1 MGGGVSTAVKQTV
14 EENQATD
21 LTPKNSNSTN
31 SNHSSSVSPTNS
43 SNKLPAKNN
52 AANANR
58 KAPDIE
64 TVLTTPREPLQVNS
78 SPAKKFET
86 GLRNSHQ
93 GGPPLTL
100 HNLSPTHNPFK
111 SRYQLKRDDPTKF
124 RQSLEEEGSYME
136 VVEGKTTFESEF
148 QEQEVEGKTSNDA
161 GENLDEAGSKVD
173 EKVDDTMMLKS
184 MSTFI
189 NSDSHTKNPETLGL
203 VGQSGMVNMP
213 LQPAKGDISN
223 NQGNPN
229 YNVRS
234 QFNKPVVHKRK
245 KKKPKTTN
253 SLFPIDSESKKVND
267 EGVDQAPEPV
277 PQYITLDL
285 PKDDLPHPSL
295 PLGPP
300 TDEVRES
307 FESKR
312 FLSGI
317 DGLKQRWGEVQFLLR
332 IPIEVDNDN
341 FDLVHQTSHQ
351 SILFLQEMKTMA
363 KEYGVLQGALSQW
376 LMPFDSNTSAS
387 DQTSIRRL
395 RKGEHGSRLDEVPDE
410 KRIEMIKKLIDLRKL
425 VKVKIADD
433 NDLDL
438 ARRTVIDIDAF
449 CRLLVMESERRNS
462 KGGGGNTPFDILTK
476 ELTL

>member
-21 LTPKNSNSTN
+21 LTPKNSNSTH
-31 SNHSSSVSPTNS
+31 SNHGSSVSPTNS
-43 SNKLPAKNN
+43 SNKQAAENN
-52 AANANR
+52 AANVNR

-64 TVLTTPREPLQVNS
+64 TILTTPREPLEINS

-100 HNLSPTHNPFK
+100 DNLSPTHNPFK
-111 SRYQLKRDDPTKF
+111 SKYQLKRDEPMKI
-124 RQSLEEEGSYME
+124 RQSLTSESSYVE
-136 VVEGKTTFESEF
+136 VVEGKTTLENEF
-148 QEQEVEGKTSNDA
+148 QEQEVEGKTSTEA

-189 NSDSHTKNPETLGL
+189 DSNSHTKNPETLGL
-203 VGQSGMVNMP
+203 VGQSGMVNIP
-213 LQPAKGDISN
+213 LQATKGDSSS
-223 NQGNPN
+223 NQGINI
-229 YNVRS
+229 RS

-253 SLFPIDSESKKVND
+253 SLFPIDCESKKMDD

-332 IPIEVDNDN
+332 IPIEAGKDN

-449 CRLLVMESERRNS
+449 CRLLVLEAERRNS
-462 KGGGGNTPFDILTK
+462 KAEGAIAPFEILTK